1 MQKRNTAPARV
12 FATAALVCGVILV
25 VLVIATSTGGG
36 QSGGS
41 KVPPSAGQAA
51 QGGGGAR
58 TNTAA
63 TYIIKN
69 GDTLTSI
76 AHKTGVPV
84 VRIEALNPH
93 VDPQILISGEKL
105 RLR

>member
-12 FATAALVCGVILV
+12 FATVALVGGLFLV

-36 QSGGS
+36 ESRPPARAGRGS
-41 KVPPSAGQAA
+41 PAGA
-51 QGGGGAR
+51 GAR
-58 TNTAA
+58 ANAPA
-63 TYIIKN
+63 TYTIKN

-93 VDPQILISGEKL
+93 VDPQILISGERLKL
-105 RLR
+105 R

>member
-12 FATAALVCGVILV
+12 FATAALMCGAFLV
-25 VLVIATSTGGG
+25 VLVIANSTGGG

-41 KVPPSAGQAA
+41 KAPPSAGQAA
-51 QGGGGAR
+51 QRGGGAR
-58 TNTAA
+58 ANAPA

-84 VRIEALNPH
+84 IRIEALNPH
-93 VDPQILISGEKL
+93 IDPQILISGEKL